1 MELIQSFLL
10 GLLQGIA
17 EFLPI
22 SRSGHLILARA
33 FLGADL
39 ERGITFAIVV
49 HFGSFMSII
58 VYYRK
63 MIMELIT
70 DFFASLTPTAL
81 KEGRMLKNDNA
92 RMCLYIVISMIP
104 AMIV

>member
-1 MELIQSFLL
+1 MLRFR
-10 GLLQGIA
+10 
-17 EFLPI
+17 PPT
-22 SRSGHLILARA
+22 LARA

-39 ERGITFAIVV
+39 EPGITFEIVV

-104 AMIV
+104 AMIVGFALKDEIGRAHV